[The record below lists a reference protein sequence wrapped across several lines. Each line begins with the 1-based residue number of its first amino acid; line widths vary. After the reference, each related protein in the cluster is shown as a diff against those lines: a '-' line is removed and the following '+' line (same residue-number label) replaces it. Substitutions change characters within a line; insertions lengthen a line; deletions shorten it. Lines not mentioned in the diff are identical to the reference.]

1 MEQRSAKPSHTETVE
16 IKGHIIDSLILPK
29 ILDEIVASGAEYEVL
44 TFEIGKTHQDPSFA
58 RIQVWAPDE
67 ESLQKLLRR
76 LHRDGADPVDLGEA
90 VLKPSDMDGAFPES
104 FYSTTNLPTQVRVGD
119 RWIPVANPEMD
130 CGIVVEGDRAFTLPM
145 ADVRTGQMVVTGHS
159 GLKVSPLERPRGK
172 QIFEFMASDISSE
185 KPKEIQIELVAGLMH
200 AVRQSD
206 RKLLWVVG
214 PAVVHTGSG
223 PALSSLVAGG
233 WVDVLFAGNGF
244 AAHDIEAAMF
254 GTSLG
259 INLELGTPAESGHE
273 HHIRA
278 INSVRRAGSIAAAVE
293 RGILSQG
300 VMYELIRERVPFVL
314 GGSVRDD
321 GPLPETVTDVI
332 EAQRQMR
339 ALTPDVG
346 LGIIVS
352 SMLHGIATGNILP
365 ASVPIVC
372 VDINPATVTKLLDR
386 GSIQSVGLVTDV
398 GLFVKELTRQL
409 LGTSGIGPTGR

>member
-1 MEQRSAKPSHTETVE
+1 MEQRSAEPSHTETVE

-67 ESLQKLLRR
+67 QSLQKLLRR

-90 VLKPSDMDGAFPES
+90 VLKPADMDGAFPEG

-119 RWIPVANPEMD
+119 RWISVENPEMD
-130 CGIVVEGDRAFTLPM
+130 CGIVVEDERAFTLPM
-145 ADVRTGQMVVTGHS
+145 SDVRKGQMVVTGHS
-159 GLKVSPLERPRGK
+159 GLKVTPLERPRGK
-172 QIFEFMASDISSE
+172 QIFEFMASEISSE
-185 KPKEIQIELVAGLMH
+185 KPKEMQIELVAGLMRT
-200 AVRQSD
+200 VRESD
-206 RKLLWVVG
+206 RKLLWVLG
-214 PAVVHTGSG
+214 PAVIHTGSG

-233 WVDVLFAGNGF
+233 WVDILFAGNGF
-244 AAHDIEAAMF
+244 AVHDIEAAMF

-259 INLELGTPAESGHE
+259 INLDQGTPAEAGHE

-278 INSVRRAGSIAAAVE
+278 INAVRRAGSIAAAVE
-293 RGILSQG
+293 RGILTKG
-300 VMYELIRERVPFVL
+300 VMYELVRHRVPFVL

-321 GPLPETVTDVI
+321 GPLPETLTDVV
-332 EAQRQMR
+332 EAQQQMR
-339 ALTPDVG
+339 ALIDAVG
-346 LGIIVS
+346 LGIIVA

-365 ASVPIVC
+365 AAVPIVC

-386 GSIQSVGLVTDV
+386 GSTQSVGLVTDV
-398 GLFVKELTRQL
+398 GLFIKELTRML
-409 LGTSGIGPTGR
+409 VRR

>member
-1 MEQRSAKPSHTETVE
+1 MRRYNRHELMEQRSSEPLPTETVE

-29 ILDEIVASGAEYEVL
+29 VLDEIVASGAEYEVL
-44 TFEIGKTHQDPSFA
+44 SFEIGKTHQDPSFA
-58 RIQVWAPDE
+58 RIQVWAADE
-67 ESLQKLLRR
+67 QSLQKLLRR
-76 LHRDGADPVDLGEA
+76 LHRDGAVPVDLGEA
-90 VLKPSDMDGAFPES
+90 ALKPADIDGAFPEG
-104 FYSTTNLPTQVRVGD
+104 FYSTTNLPTQVRVGGS
-119 RWIPVANPEMD
+119 WITVENPEMD

-145 ADVRTGQMVVTGHS
+145 VDVRKGQMVVTGHF
-159 GLKVSPLERPRGK
+159 GLKVTPLERPRGK

-185 KPKEIQIELVAGLMH
+185 KPKEMQIQLVAGLMR
-200 AVRQSD
+200 AVRESD
-206 RKLLWVVG
+206 RKILWVVG
-214 PAVVHTGSG
+214 PAVIHTGSG

-259 INLELGTPAESGHE
+259 INLDQGTPAEAGHE

-293 RGILSQG
+293 RGILGQG
-300 VMYELIRERVPFVL
+300 VMYELVSHRVPFVL

-321 GPLPETVTDVI
+321 GPLPETLTDVI
-332 EAQRQMR
+332 EAQQHMR
-339 ALTPDVG
+339 ALINGAG
-346 LGIIVS
+346 LGIIVA

-365 ASVPIVC
+365 AAVPIVC

-398 GLFVKELTRQL
+398 GLFVKELARL
-409 LGTSGIGPTGR
+409 LAA

>member
-1 MEQRSAKPSHTETVE
+1 MEQRSADPSHTETVE

-58 RIQVWAPDE
+58 KIQVWAPDE
-67 ESLQKLLRR
+67 QSLQKLLRR
-76 LHRDGADPVDLGEA
+76 LHREGAVPVDLGEA
-90 VLKPSDMDGAFPES
+90 VLKESDMDGAFPEG
-104 FYSTTNLPTQVRVGD
+104 FYSTTNLSTQVRVGD
-119 RWIPVANPEMD
+119 RWMPVENPEMD

-145 ADVRTGQMVVTGHS
+145 ADVREGQMVVTGHS
-159 GLKVSPLERPRGK
+159 GLRVTPLERPRGK
-172 QIFEFMASDISSE
+172 QLFEFMASDISSE
-185 KPKEIQIELVAGLMH
+185 KPKEMQIELVAGLMR
-200 AVRQSD
+200 AVRESG

-214 PAVVHTGSG
+214 PAVIHTGSG
-223 PALSSLVAGG
+223 PALGSLVSGG

-259 INLELGTPAESGHE
+259 INLEQGTPAEAGHE

-278 INSVRRAGSIAAAVE
+278 INSVRRAGSIAAAVKG
-293 RGILSQG
+293 GILTNG
-300 VMYELIRERVPFVL
+300 VMCELVRNRVPFVL

-332 EAQRQMR
+332 EAQQRMR
-339 ALTPDVG
+339 ALIDGVG
-346 LGIIVS
+346 LGIIVA

-365 ASVPIVC
+365 AAVPIVC

-398 GLFVKELTRQL
+398 GLFVKELARL
-409 LGTSGIGPTGR
+409 LVL